1 MRENGISILVVPEG
15 GRSSRT
21 YRLTR
26 KRLRLLSILTVTIG
40 GLAAVGMGSWWFLAV
55 RAARVAPLERRVAE
69 LESETQRVR
78 VLASQL
84 SGLEEQYT
92 RLLELVGTAEEAP
105 DLDLWIPAG
114 RRRVAAAAPDEYGG
128 APTSWPLATRG
139 FITQP
144 LLAGAEGEHPGLD
157 IATPTDSY
165 VRAAAPGT
173 VAEVGQDSIYGRYLF
188 LDHAEGYRTVYAHT
202 SSVLVEEGRQV
213 RRNEVIA
220 LSGSTG
226 RSTAPHLHFEIL
238 KDGEPVDPLSMVTQP

>member
-1 MRENGISILVVPEG
+1 MRKSGISVLIIPEG

-26 KRLRLLSILTVTIG
+26 SRLRLYAIIVIG
-40 GLAAVGMGSWWFLAV
+40 LGVLGAVGMGSWWYMAV
-55 RAARVAPLERRVAE
+55 RAARVAPLERRLAE
-69 LESETQRVR
+69 LETEQLRVR
-78 VLASQL
+78 QLAVQL
-84 SGLEEQYT
+84 SGLEAQYG
-92 RLLELVGTAEEAP
+92 RVMDLVGTTEDAP
-105 DLDLWIPAG
+105 SLDLWLPAG
-114 RRRVAAAAPDEYGG
+114 RRRGDGLNESDDG
-128 APTSWPLATRG
+128 APTSWPLSVRG

-144 LLAGAEGEHPGLD
+144 LMEGAEGEHPGLD

-173 VAEVGQDSIYGRYLF
+173 VAEVGRDSIYGNF
-188 LDHAEGYRTVYAHT
+188 VILDHADGYRTVYGHT
-202 SSVLVEEGRQV
+202 SNVLVEDGTQV

-238 KDGEPVDPLSMVTQP
+238 RDGEPVDPLSMVKQP